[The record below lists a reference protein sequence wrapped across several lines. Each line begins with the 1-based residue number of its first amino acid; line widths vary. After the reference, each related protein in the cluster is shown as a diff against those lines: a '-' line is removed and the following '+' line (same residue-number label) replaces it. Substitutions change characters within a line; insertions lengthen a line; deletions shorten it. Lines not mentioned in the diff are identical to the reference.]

1 MTSAQLKRFK
11 SAVWGFVIG
20 DALGVPYE
28 FSTRDEMAAF
38 PMTDMIG
45 YRTHNQ
51 PAGSWSDDSSMMLC
65 VLSWL
70 IEEGDKNDDY
80 WLETG
85 NQQQH
90 KLASKFLDWYQNGN
104 YTSSGHIFDI
114 GITTQQAIENFASG
128 KPAQDCGIDLVEVAC
143 GNGSLMRCLPLALFF
158 IDKRISMRFLMVTRV
173 GSITHRTLLTAHCSL
188 FYVEFLVKL
197 LNGFNKHDALE
208 HARIAL
214 DFVFRQTDDAYE
226 DSDLQPLKRIFKS
239 DFIKLPQECIHSGTY
254 VIDTLEAVIWSFM
267 NTDSYTAAVMAAIN
281 LGGDTDT
288 IGALT
293 GGLAGCYYEDKI
305 PRKWKDQLLNM
316 ELIKSL
322 LNKVQEKS
330 RKL

>member
-11 SAVWGFVIG
+11 SAVLGFVIG

-28 FSTRDEMAAF
+28 FSTREEMAAF
-38 PMTDMIG
+38 PVTDMIG
-45 YRTHNQ
+45 FRTHNQ

-70 IEEGDKNDDY
+70 IEEGDQNDDY
-80 WLETG
+80 WIQGG
-85 NQQQH
+85 NEQQH

-104 YTSSGHIFDI
+104 YTASGHIFDI

-128 KPAQDCGIDLVEVAC
+128 KPAQDSGIDLVEVAC

-197 LNGFNKHDALE
+197 LNGFNKNDALE

-214 DFVFRQTDDAYE
+214 DFVFRQTGDACE
-226 DSDLQPLKRIFKS
+226 DSDIKPLKRIFKS

-293 GGLAGCYYEDKI
+293 GGLAGCYYEGKI
-305 PRKWKDQLLNM
+305 PIKWKDKILNKQLIN
-316 ELIKSL
+316 SL
-322 LNKVQEKS
+322 LNKIQEKS
-330 RKL
+330 RK

>member
-38 PMTDMIG
+38 PVTDMIG

-65 VLSWL
+65 VLIWL

-80 WLETG
+80 WLEAG
-85 NQQQH
+85 SQQQH

-197 LNGFNKHDALE
+197 LNGFNKNDALE

-214 DFVFRQTDDAYE
+214 DFVFRQTGDACE
-226 DSDLQPLKRIFKS
+226 DSDIKPLKRIFKS
-239 DFIKLPQECIHSGTY
+239 DFNKLPQ
-254 VIDTLEAVIWSFM
+254 
-267 NTDSYTAAVMAAIN
+267 
-281 LGGDTDT
+281 
-288 IGALT
+288 
-293 GGLAGCYYEDKI
+293 
-305 PRKWKDQLLNM
+305 
-316 ELIKSL
+316 
-322 LNKVQEKS
+322 
-330 RKL
+330 